1 MVWRRPIEANP
12 MILACAAGD
21 LSDARARIARG
32 ETRATEL
39 MAASLARADALHGQG
54 AYIRRFD
61 DLAMACADAVDRLHA
76 AGAPLPP
83 LAGLAVSVKDLFDV
97 AGQPTTAGSRVL
109 AGALPAPTDA
119 PAVARLRAAGAALS
133 GHTGMTEFAFSGV
146 GLNPH
151 HGTPPNPATAALD
164 PQPRIPGGSTS
175 GGAVTV
181 AAGAAWAALGSDT
194 GGSLRIPAALQGL
207 VGFKP
212 TQCRVPLDG
221 AVPLSPTLDSVGA
234 ITRSVRDAALLH
246 AVLAGTPR
254 VDDAGSAP
262 ARRSSPPR
270 LALPE
275 AVMLDGLEP
284 VVAAAFDDAL
294 ARLRAAGWKIDAL
307 PLAELHELAALN
319 AQGGFAA
326 PEAYAWH
333 RGHLSRQGDLYDPRV
348 ASRIRRGAGVLA
360 ADYLALVAA
369 RRDWIAR
376 VETALAPYDALV
388 APTVPMVAPPI
399 ADLAADDARF
409 FEVNARL
416 LRNPSV
422 INFLDGCAISLPCHR
437 SGGWPVGLML
447 AAPRQHD
454 DSLLALALAAERA
467 LASPSP
473 PPGVA

>member
-1 MVWRRPIEANP
+1 
-12 MILACAAGD
+12 MILTCAAGD

-32 ETRATEL
+32 EAGAAAL
-39 MAASLARADALHGQG
+39 MADSLARADALDGQG
-54 AYIRRFD
+54 AYLRRFD
-61 DLAMACADAVDRLHA
+61 GQARATAEAVDRLLA

-97 AGQPTTAGSRVL
+97 TGQPTTAGSRVL
-109 AGALPAPTDA
+109 AGAAPATADA
-119 PAVARLRAAGAALS
+119 PAVARLRSAGAALT

-151 HGTPPNPATAALD
+151 HGTPANPATAALD

-212 TQCRVPLDG
+212 SQHRVPLAG
-221 AVPLSPTLDSVGA
+221 ALPLSSTLDSVGA
-234 ITRSVRDAALLH
+234 ITRSVRDATLLH
-246 AVLAGTPR
+246 AVLAGRPTGA
-254 VDDAGSAP
+254 AG
-262 ARRSSPPR
+262 RSCLRLDRPR
-270 LALPE
+270 LALPGTL
-275 AVMLDGLEP
+275 MLDGLEP
-284 VVAAAFDDAL
+284 AVAAAFDTAL
-294 ARLRAAGWKIDAL
+294 ARLRDAGWRIDPL
-307 PLAELHELAALN
+307 PLAELAELAGLN

-333 RGHLSRQGDLYDPRV
+333 RRHLEQHAAQYDPRV

-360 ADYLALVAA
+360 ADYLDLVAA
-369 RRDWIAR
+369 RRNWIER
-376 VETALAPYDALV
+376 VEAALAPYDALV

-399 ADLAADDARF
+399 AELLADDARF
-409 FEVNARL
+409 FDVNAQL

-437 SGGWPVGLML
+437 PGGWPVGLML
-447 AAPRQHD
+447 AAPRDHD
-454 DSLLALALAAERA
+454 DSLLALALAAERTLTLPA
-467 LASPSP
+467 PPS
-473 PPGVA
+473 GAA